1 MECASKSGGISPS
14 FALRVRIRFV
24 ALIIQASSF
33 WKRLLTLPEI
43 PPSTASN
50 ELLSCRHQI
59 MLNTDKAQRS
69 NKVWTQQKPILNKWR
84 LNDRPFVWWW
94 FNLGNKRT
102 IWILSSKSQTHKTKT
117 QIIWKLQTCKLNTQ
131 SQKFMKTVNFE
142 GTFYLKTKHVH
153 NEFPQF
159 CKTRSSN
166 PKK

>member
-69 NKVWTQQKPILNKWR
+69 NKVRTQQKPILNKWG
-84 LNDRPFVWWW
+84 LNDRPFVRWW
-94 FNLGNKRT
+94 FNLGNKQTTLLALCSRNFQNVRLSLHGVR
-102 IWILSSKSQTHKTKT
+102 IFQSYCHSNFMWNQIL
-117 QIIWKLQTCKLNTQ
+117 INWND
-131 SQKFMKTVNFE
+131 QKCDFW
-142 GTFYLKTKHVH
+142 
-153 NEFPQF
+153 QF
-159 CKTRSSN
+159 
-166 PKK
+166 